1 MAQQPVARK
10 ASARKKARGGNAI
23 VLFLLFGAAP
33 LGLLTW
39 FFLQPE
45 ATRAQMLEQIPEG
58 VGGRAAKAGICLA
71 VLIGLS
77 VVALPA
83 FHGASSAL
91 RGVLDKMRTAPMWRR
106 VLMSPIEL
114 VLGLLWL
121 VVQVSFAVDVL
132 LIVAT
137 SLGLLLATARIV
149 LPDLLP
155 GIAPWL

>member
-91 RGVLDKMRTAPMWRR
+91 RGVLDKMRTAP
-106 VLMSPIEL
+106 IEL
-114 VLGLLWL
+114 ILGLVWL